1 MALEFIYDGTL
12 FSLNRIGLNLY
23 TNQMVIGAAE
33 MIASVYANIIV
44 TRVKRKWYT
53 IVNLVIVALLL
64 GVFVLTGGKT
74 DDSDSG
80 EDDSGNGW
88 LELAVL
94 IVMRFALSSL
104 WGFYFVYLSEL
115 YPCEITSIAY
125 GYMSAV
131 GAAAASASPYIRLA
145 TKDSSM
151 LFMSG
156 MALIAAGHVGC
167 LPETKDTPTR
177 LRVK

>member
-1 MALEFIYDGTL
+1 MVLEFIYDGTL

-33 MIASVYANIIV
+33 MLASLYANIVV
-44 TRVKRKWYT
+44 TRFKRKRYT
-53 IVNLVIVALLL
+53 IINLVLIAVLLA
-64 GVFVLTGGKT
+64 VFILTGGKT
-74 DDSDSG
+74 DDDGEQTSG
-80 EDDSGNGW
+80 MAW
-88 LELAVL
+88 LELTVL
-94 IVMRFALSSL
+94 ILMRFTLSSL

-115 YPCEITSIAY
+115 YPCEITSISY

-151 LFMSG
+151 LL
-156 MALIAAGHVGC
+156 MAGLALVAAGHVGC
-167 LPETKDTPTR
+167 LPETKGTPTK